1 MARYE
6 RSDAYSELDVLVLD
20 LATAMTETPA
30 EVPDELRDTL
40 VDRIG
45 RPAVAEVAAAIA
57 WENHRSRLNRALGVR
72 PAGFSDGAVCA
83 LPVHGPASPND
94 RTAVGRS
101 R

>member
-6 RSDAYSELDVLVLD
+6 QSGVYGELDVLAME

-30 EVPDELRDTL
+30 DVSDDLRDAL

-45 RPAVAEVAAAIA
+45 RSALAELAAAIA

-72 PAGFSDGAVCA
+72 PAGFSEGAVCA
-83 LPVHGPASPND
+83 LPAHRPAPADD
-94 RTAVGRS
+94 RTAAGRS